1 MAGITS
7 SPANGHAGNAWCG
20 VVVSTGTRPIH
31 RGRTCASRT
40 LALPGL
46 LAGYRGI
53 PSEEGAAEMVPVYGQ
68 QTAAAA
74 ELDSIQP
81 ELPAI

>member
-1 MAGITS
+1 MFSLSHKS
-7 SPANGHAGNAWCG
+7 SIHPARRALH
-20 VVVSTGTRPIH
+20 SKRFRLH
-31 RGRTCASRT
+31 
-40 LALPGL
+40 LPGL
-46 LAGYRGI
+46 LAGFRGI